1 MDENKFKKNKFKSPE
16 MNQRKLYNT
25 QRINHYPLQ
34 DDTSDL
40 YEDIIDT
47 NINNQNIYNNLK
59 QIQIYKSEYDKN
71 NLYNFDQEDDFSSDI
86 NNFFMNLNTNV
97 SLMKSE
103 NTTLKNDIKK
113 YRKKLLSKDKEIDN
127 YKQKVRALLNQVQDK
142 NYDLGVKRNT
152 IIKLSEEKE
161 MINMN
166 QSPSNKSLNEIYTLK
181 IQSQKLYTE
190 KEQYKKQIIYLKN
203 LIQKMNKNNIKQNK
217 INNNNINNSN
227 NNKNKN
233 IESEKSSEYN
243 EVNKN
248 KIINLKN
255 NYYNNKKNDLVIS
268 SFVMQI
274 KGIPTNYENNDY
286 IELINEK
293 DFEFSKLQKE
303 FEEFKKR
310 KELELIKLNKEKE
323 EKNDLLKKREKL
335 LNDYIANI
343 KSIKEENNNLKN
355 NLNKRMVELNEYKL
369 KYDDD
374 KNNDTGDKK
383 IEMDLITRENK
394 ELKEK
399 INSIEEEKINNE
411 RKIEEL
417 NEDIENLKENNDN
430 LKKKLDEKN
439 NKINKLND
447 DINTLKEQIKE
458 NEDINK
464 ENLSLKQKED
474 EMKQELE
481 NLQNQNEQLIND
493 KNDLS
498 KKIQSLENNYNITKK
513 ELNDIKLLNTEL
525 IEKMSK
531 NKTSEEKENEK
542 ESNMV
547 NKESNNDNKIID
559 ENEIKKENEVLQQ
572 RVIQLN
578 NLIEELNTQSNELNV
593 KYANI
598 KKENANLK
606 EASKALLEKQ
616 KNEMEQKD
624 KLEKIS
630 PETHYIITKKT
641 YNKLIWYLISIIN
654 PNDKSQNKNIQYE
667 NFRWVTEK
675 SIPKNQLNK
684 FNKFEDDE
692 TKIDDLYSYIKKMQ
706 NKLEE
711 KEEEINKKNY
721 ENQKLNNKLQ
731 NKSSNI
737 KVGKLFLTKML
748 NNDKNNK
755 SNNANKSNSN
765 QNTLKNNANSYLGG
779 NKGDDMEKYKNLLDK
794 LNDYD
799 EREKKFQNEISKL
812 KTQLK
817 NKENLQSNTKDINVI
832 PFDSDFIGDDLE
844 DKKVI
849 DLIPNENAMKKKEK
863 AKNKDDDDNFLNILN
878 DVPDGDSDSDGVKG
892 LKELVAFLKKSIRDK
907 DKIINDLL
915 KQIQEIIKDLKWSVK
930 NNKIV
935 TQILTIL
942 GYTPEVIKIVT
953 ENKKGFNFDFNLE
966 LKK

>member
-1 MDENKFKKNKFKSPE
+1 M
-16 MNQRKLYNT
+16 
-25 QRINHYPLQ
+25 
-34 DDTSDL
+34 
-40 YEDIIDT
+40 
-47 NINNQNIYNNLK
+47 
-59 QIQIYKSEYDKN
+59 
-71 NLYNFDQEDDFSSDI
+71 
-86 NNFFMNLNTNV
+86 
-97 SLMKSE
+97 
-103 NTTLKNDIKK
+103 
-113 YRKKLLSKDKEIDN
+113 
-127 YKQKVRALLNQVQDK
+127 
-142 NYDLGVKRNT
+142 
-152 IIKLSEEKE
+152 
-161 MINMN
+161 
-166 QSPSNKSLNEIYTLK
+166 
-181 IQSQKLYTE
+181 
-190 KEQYKKQIIYLKN
+190 
-203 LIQKMNKNNIKQNK
+203 
-217 INNNNINNSN
+217 
-227 NNKNKN
+227 
-233 IESEKSSEYN
+233 
-243 EVNKN
+243 
-248 KIINLKN
+248 
-255 NYYNNKKNDLVIS
+255 
-268 SFVMQI
+268 
-274 KGIPTNYENNDY
+274 
-286 IELINEK
+286 
-293 DFEFSKLQKE
+293 
-303 FEEFKKR
+303 
-310 KELELIKLNKEKE
+310 
-323 EKNDLLKKREKL
+323 
-335 LNDYIANI
+335 
-343 KSIKEENNNLKN
+343 
-355 NLNKRMVELNEYKL
+355 
-369 KYDDD
+369 
-374 KNNDTGDKK
+374 
-383 IEMDLITRENK
+383 
-394 ELKEK
+394 
-399 INSIEEEKINNE
+399 
-411 RKIEEL
+411 
-417 NEDIENLKENNDN
+417 
-430 LKKKLDEKN
+430 
-439 NKINKLND
+439 
-447 DINTLKEQIKE
+447 
-458 NEDINK
+458 
-464 ENLSLKQKED
+464 
-474 EMKQELE
+474 
-481 NLQNQNEQLIND
+481 
-493 KNDLS
+493 
-498 KKIQSLENNYNITKK
+498 
-513 ELNDIKLLNTEL
+513 
-525 IEKMSK
+525 
-531 NKTSEEKENEK
+531 
-542 ESNMV
+542 
-547 NKESNNDNKIID
+547 
-559 ENEIKKENEVLQQ
+559 QQ

-578 NLIEELNTQSNELNV
+578 NLIEELNTQSNELNI

-606 EASKALLEKQ
+606 EASKDILEKQ
-616 KNEMEQKD
+616 KQEMEQKD

-630 PETHYIITKKT
+630 PETHYIITKKR
-641 YNKLIWYLISIIN
+641 YKELIWYLISIIN
-654 PNDKSQNKNIQYE
+654 PNDKNQNKNIRYE
-667 NFRWVTEK
+667 NFKWVTEK
-675 SIPKNQLNK
+675 SIPKNLLNK

-692 TKIDDLYSYIKKMQ
+692 TKINDLYSYIQKMQ
-706 NKLEE
+706 KNLEA

>member
-1 MDENKFKKNKFKSPE
+1 MDEIKFKKNKFKSPE

-203 LIQKMNKNNIKQNK
+203 LIQKMNKNIIKQNK
-217 INNNNINNSN
+217 INNNINNNSN

-255 NYYNNKKNDLVIS
+255 NYYNNNKKNDLVIS

-310 KELELIKLNKEKE
+310 KELELIKLKKEKE
-323 EKNDLLKKREKL
+323 ENNDLLKKREKI
-335 LNDYIANI
+335 LNEYISNMKAM
-343 KSIKEENNNLKN
+343 KEENDNLKI
-355 NLNKRMVELNEYKL
+355 NLNKRIVELNEYKL
-369 KYDDD
+369 KYDED
-374 KNNDTGDKK
+374 KNMDTGDKK

-399 INSIEEEKINNE
+399 INLIEEEKINNE

-439 NKINKLND
+439 DMLDKLNN
-447 DINTLKEQIKE
+447 DINTLKEQQK
-458 NEDINK
+458 NYEDLNK
-464 ENLSLKQKED
+464 ENLNLKQKED
-474 EMKQELE
+474 EIKQELE
-481 NLQNQNEQLIND
+481 NLQNKNKLLIND
-493 KNDLS
+493 NKELT
-498 KKIQSLENNYNITKK
+498 KKIQSLEDKYNISQK

-525 IEKMSK
+525 IEKINN
-531 NKTSEEKENEK
+531 NKLNEEKEK
-542 ESNMV
+542 ENNII
-547 NKESNNDNKIID
+547 NKESNNNID
-559 ENEIKKENEVLQQ
+559 ENAIKKENEVLQQ

-578 NLIEELNTQSNELNV
+578 NLIEELNTQSNELNI

-606 EASKALLEKQ
+606 EASKDILEKQ
-616 KNEMEQKD
+616 KQEMEQKD

-630 PETHYIITKKT
+630 PETHYIITKKR
-641 YNKLIWYLISIIN
+641 YKELIWYLISIIN
-654 PNDKSQNKNIQYE
+654 PNDKNQNKNIRYE
-667 NFRWVTEK
+667 NFKWVTEK
-675 SIPKNQLNK
+675 SIPKNLLNK

-692 TKIDDLYSYIKKMQ
+692 TKINDLYSYIQKMQ
-706 NKLEE
+706 KNLEA

-863 AKNKDDDDNFLNILN
+863 AKNKDDDENFLNILN